1 VIIEPAL
8 LLFAV
13 VVFFAYTVQTVA
25 GFGSMLV
32 CVTLGAHLIG
42 IRELVTLAVPL
53 SLLQTGYITLRHRD
67 GVDLKMLFRRV
78 LPLMGLGTV
87 IAAVAFSGFE
97 GAWLRYAFAVMILVL
112 AGRELWMMRWGAGV
126 HRGPPPKAASVA
138 ALFGAGLIHG
148 IYATGGPLLVYAIGR
163 EGLDKHRFR
172 STLSAVWLA
181 LGLVLLTTFVI
192 EGRYD
197 ASRGVDLLVLLPAA
211 PLGIL
216 VGEKLH
222 HRVDETRFK
231 AGIWI
236 LLIVAAAS
244 LLLR

>member
-1 VIIEPAL
+1 MSVEPEL
-8 LLFAV
+8 LMFAV
-13 VVFFAYTVQTVA
+13 VVFAGYAVQTVA

-53 SLLQTGYITLRHRD
+53 SLLQTGYITIRHRD
-67 GVDLKMLFRRV
+67 GVDQKLLFMRV

-112 AGRELWMMRWGAGV
+112 AARELYKMRWGAGLDA
-126 HRGPPPKAASVA
+126 PPPKAASFA
-138 ALFGAGLIHG
+138 AIFGAGLIHG

-181 LGLVLLTTFVI
+181 LGIVLLVTFVI

-197 ASRGVDLLVLLPAA
+197 ASTGMDILVLLPAA

-222 HRVDETRFK
+222 HRVDEKRFK

>member
-1 VIIEPAL
+1 VTVELPL
-8 LLFAV
+8 VLFAV
-13 VVFFAYTVQTVA
+13 VVFFGYTVQTVA

-32 CVTLGAHLIG
+32 CVTLGAHLLG

-67 GVDLKMLFRRV
+67 GVDRNLLFLRV

-87 IAAVAFSGFE
+87 IAAVAFAGFE

-112 AGRELWMMRWGAGV
+112 AGRELYKMRWGAGV
-126 HRGPPPKAASVA
+126 ETPPPKVASFAAI
-138 ALFGAGLIHG
+138 FGAGLIHG
-148 IYATGGPLLVYAIGR
+148 IYATGGPLLVYALGR

-172 STLSAVWLA
+172 STLAAVWLA

-192 EGRYD
+192 EGRYE
-197 ASRGVDLLVLLPAA
+197 ASSALDLLVLLPAV
-211 PLGIL
+211 PLGL
-216 VGEKLH
+216 WVGEKLH
-222 HRVDETRFK
+222 HRVDEGRFK